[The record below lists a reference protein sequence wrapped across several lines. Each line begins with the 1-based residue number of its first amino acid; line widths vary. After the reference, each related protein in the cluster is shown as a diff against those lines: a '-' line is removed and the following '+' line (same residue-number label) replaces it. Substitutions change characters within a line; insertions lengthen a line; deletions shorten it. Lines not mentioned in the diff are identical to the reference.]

1 MNAQLKE
8 ELDGLFQ
15 KNASHFNNEGLPVVH
30 KRNTG
35 STFSGLLAIKNHFEV
50 SLPKE
55 YLDFLEYTN
64 GCTLYNYEDLGGYLF
79 YGVDVLVEENLILE
93 ETYREY
99 WQKNLVGIGSVLG
112 SGDFLCLRMID
123 NNTYQVL
130 DGYHDINPEEW
141 SIIDD
146 SFDNFLSKLIE
157 KRGETF
163 WLS

>member
-35 STFSGLLAIKNHFEV
+35 STSSGLLAIKNHFEV

-55 YLDFLEYTN
+55 HLDFLEYTN
-64 GCTLYNYEDLGGYLF
+64 GCTLYNYKDLGGYVF
-79 YGVDVLVEENLILE
+79 YGIDSLINENLILK
-93 ETYREY
+93 ETYEEL
-99 WQKNLVGIGSVLG
+99 WQKDLIGIGSVLG
-112 SGDFLCLRMID
+112 TGDFLILKILEGD
-123 NNTYQVL
+123 NYQIL
-130 DGYHDINPEEW
+130 DGDHDSKPEEW
-141 SIIDD
+141 KIIAD
-146 SFDNFLSKLIE
+146 SFDAFLNKLIE